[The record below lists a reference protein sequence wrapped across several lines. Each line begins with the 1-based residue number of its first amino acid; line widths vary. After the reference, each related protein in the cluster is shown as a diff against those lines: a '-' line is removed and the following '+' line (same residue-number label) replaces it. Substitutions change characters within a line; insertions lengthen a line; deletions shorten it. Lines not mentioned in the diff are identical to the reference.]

1 MADSKETIRLLESR
15 RYTAM
20 CEADAK
26 TLEELLADSLVYTH
40 SYGGADSKA
49 SYLDGIRSKKWI
61 YQAVERPI
69 EVRQR
74 RAHAFYRLADLRGLE
89 PAVDQLLGRL
99 HADQVLEREHRLA
112 APPAGRPD
120 ETDLRPVAKLALGD
134 VEDLRRAAVGVGRLF
149 HHAPR

>member
-1 MADSKETIRLLESR
+1 MADSKDTIRLLESR

-49 SYLDGIRSKKWI
+49 SYLDGIRSKKWV

-69 EVRQR
+69 EDIQVHGDCAVVTGQVRI
-74 RAHAFYRLADLRGLE
+74 E
-89 PAVDQLLGRL
+89 LLSGGQPKKLNSRFTNVWVKGR
-99 HADQVLEREHRLA
+99 Q
-112 APPAGRPD
+112 GWQM
-120 ETDLRPVAKLALGD
+120 VAWQSTPLPG
-134 VEDLRRAAVGVGRLF
+134 
-149 HHAPR
+149 